1 MTDLLPARV
10 TAQIELAKT
19 MSHSNLLPRQY
30 QGQPANLLWA
40 VQYAEAL
47 GVHPMTAV
55 TGIHVIEGKPTA
67 SAQLIGGL
75 VRRAGHK
82 LRVAFDKTTMTAV
95 ATIIRADDQEFTF
108 ESTWSLDRAKAAGL
122 TGKKVWS
129 QYPDAMLKARA
140 ITEVARD
147 ACPEALFGVIYTA
160 EELGHDGTVDDSG
173 DFELNDAPAP
183 RPSLMDP
190 DLIEPITDAQ
200 LKAIHALA
208 GDLDLTNEQYR
219 AGLQRIAGVD
229 SSKQL
234 SKATAAVVI
243 DALQESKA
251 TRARIED
258 EIDAEVVDAE
268 EVPA

>member
-82 LRVAFDKTTMTAV
+82 LRVTFDKATSTAV
-95 ATIIRADDQEFTF
+95 AQIIRSDDPEFTF
-108 ESTWSLDRAKAAGL
+108 ESIWSLERAKAAGL

-160 EELGHDGTVDDSG
+160 EELGQDGTVSEAG
-173 DFELNDAPAP
+173 DFEPANVP
-183 RPSLMDP
+183 ASRPSLMDP
-190 DLIEPITDAQ
+190 DLVEPITEQQ

-208 GDLDLTNEQYR
+208 ADLELTDEQYR
-219 AGLQRIAGVD
+219 AGLQRLAGVD

-234 SKATAAVVI
+234 SKATAAIVI
-243 DALQESKA
+243 DALRESKA
-251 TRARIED
+251 TRTRIEE
-258 EIDAEVVDAE
+258 EIDAEIVEAE
-268 EVPA
+268 EVLA